1 MQPVIY
7 NVTTAV
13 SHAISEAWMQWMLD
27 VHIPEVLGTGCFY
40 KHQFVKMLE
49 VDETEGLTYAIQYY
63 AENQSAYEDYVT
75 NYAGFLRKKVTEKW
89 GEQIYA
95 FSSLMAVLQ

>member
-1 MQPVIY
+1 MQPIIY

-13 SHAISEAWMQWMLD
+13 SHAVNLAWLQWMLD
-27 VHIPEVLGTGCFY
+27 VHIPQVLGTGCFY

-63 AENQSAYEDYVT
+63 AESQSAYDDYVN
-75 NYAGFLRKKVTEKW
+75 NYAGAFRNEIAEKW
-89 GEQIYA
+89 GEQIFA
-95 FSSLMAVLQ
+95 FRSLMAVLQ